1 MENNKNIYECLL
13 QKIHEQIQN
22 DPHGAEKNDS
32 FNIFKVLGIT
42 DKEVLICRLLG
53 DLLDPRGS
61 HGLKEKPLLLFMKQL
76 HLENSFSLDEIDK
89 AYIVLEETIDNER
102 RIDIVIYTGNSV
114 IPIEVKIWAGDQDSQ
129 LYDYYQYFY
138 KSMYNKQNFKIY
150 YLTPNGHNPS
160 EISISDSEKN
170 QRLTTEQYQCLSFK
184 EDVSKWI
191 DNILKSC
198 SNQVGTIL
206 KQFKEVINDMCSKD
220 EILQNIKEVINIED
234 GQFESNSYM
243 KALIYILSAN
253 KENELWQMIRKE
265 YLRKNLKFDKNKYEL
280 EEILDDE
287 KGYAVFSVKAL
298 TSGKNIAWI
307 CIETNLYIT
316 AETLKEGFAVQSE
329 WKKGDNYI
337 WRYLNPNGSN
347 KKFNLKD
354 PNPSILTDT
363 PIDIESLLEQIEL

>member
-22 DPHGAEKNDS
+22 DPYGTEKNNS

-89 AYIVLEETIDNER
+89 AYIVLEETIDNDR
-102 RIDIVIYTGNSV
+102 RIDIVIYIGNSV

-129 LYDYYQYFY
+129 LYDYYQYFD

-160 EISISDSEKN
+160 EISISGPLKN
-170 QRLTTEQYQCLSFK
+170 QQLDWKQYQCLSFN
-184 EDVSKWI
+184 EDIFKWI
-191 DNILKSC
+191 DTILINC

-206 KQFKEVINDMCSKD
+206 KQFKEVINDMCSEDKM
-220 EILQNIKEVINIED
+220 LQDIKEVINLKD
-234 GQFESNSYM
+234 GQFEINNQM
-243 KALIYILSAN
+243 KALLYILTAN
-253 KENELWQMIRKE
+253 KTNELWKMIRKE
-265 YLRKNLKFDKNKYEL
+265 YLRKNLKFDKDKYQL
-280 EEILDDE
+280 EEISEE
-287 KGYAVFSVKAL
+287 KNGHEIFSIKAL
-298 TSGKNIAWI
+298 SNGKTIAWI
-307 CIETNLYIT
+307 CVETNLYIV
-316 AETLKEGFAVQSE
+316 AKELKAVTSHE
-329 WKKGDNYI
+329 WKKGDEYC
-337 WRYLNPNGSN
+337 WKYLNPIGSS

-354 PNPSILTDT
+354 PNPSILTDGS
-363 PIDIESLLEQIEL
+363 IDIGSLLEQIKS